1 MKPDYGQI
9 SDTHIL
15 TQKALITKE
24 MKPYSVCY
32 AFIIKPFCCVFH
44 ECLFMMCNLYV
55 SVTAGSIPRCNWKFP
70 EFGLS

>member
-44 ECLFMMCNLYV
+44 ECLFMMCNLV
-55 SVTAGSIPRCNWKFP
+55 AQQVLFQGAIGNFQSSA
-70 EFGLS
+70 